1 MLNRFPV
8 MRATRLLLPTITLA
22 LAGCSS
28 DTGVLPPVHA
38 GSPSGIKNVMLVH
51 GAWADGSSWNQI
63 ITNLSA
69 DGYNVTAVQLPL
81 TSLSEDVATVQ
92 RALARETGKTLLVA
106 HSYGGVVITQLGNDP
121 RVGGLVYVA
130 AYAPDN
136 GESARDLNGQV
147 PATPITND
155 LMLDS
160 NGYLTLTATGVAA
173 DFAPDLTPEQQTTIA
188 ATQGPISATNALGAQ
203 VSQVAWKTLPSW
215 YVVSSND
222 HVISPALE
230 TKMANRMN
238 ATTLALPSGHL
249 AMLSHPTEVTKFVET
264 AATSLKP

>member
-1 MLNRFPV
+1 V
-8 MRATRLLLPTITLA
+8 QA
-22 LAGCSS
+22 AGP
-28 DTGVLPPVHA
+28 TGV
-38 GSPSGIKNVMLVH
+38 KNVLLVH

-81 TSLSEDVATVQ
+81 TCLSADVATVQ

-106 HSYGGVVITQLGNDP
+106 HSYGGVVITQVGNDP
-121 RVGGLVYVA
+121 KVAGLVYVA

-136 GESARDLNGQV
+136 GESAVDLNGQV
-147 PATPITND
+147 PATPIMND

-160 NGYLTLTATGVAA
+160 NGYLTLTANGVAA

-188 ATQGPISATNALGAQ
+188 ATQGPISAMNGLGAS
-203 VSQVAWKTLPSW
+203 VTQVAWKSLPSW

-230 TKMANRMN
+230 AKMANRIN
-238 ATTLALPSGHL
+238 ATTLVLSSGHL
-249 AMLSHPTEVTKFVET
+249 AMLSHPTEVTQFVET